1 MKQFLK
7 FTFASAVG
15 LVLGIFLLIFIFG
28 AIAAGSSQPTEVKL
42 KNPHVL
48 KLELNGL
55 IQDRVEKTPFDV
67 YGELFGNN
75 VSAIG
80 LNDLLANI
88 KKAKEDENIKG
99 IYIEMGYLSAGFA
112 TIEEIRNALI
122 DFKTSEK
129 FISTYSEIY
138 TQKAYY
144 LASVADNI
152 CIYPEG
158 AIELKGLNS
167 TVTFYTDALK
177 KIGIE
182 PQIIRHGK
190 FKSAVE
196 PFMLTEM
203 SDANREQVE
212 TFMGSLWDQFLVN
225 VAADRNISKRKLND
239 IVDNFEI
246 RTPNDAVELGLVDS
260 LFYRDQLQE
269 HLSQLMGKD
278 SYKDIDFISLK
289 KYNRVKIES
298 ARDKFKKEKIAVIY
312 AQGEIRSGEGSET
325 VIGSER
331 ISKAI
336 RKARKD
342 DKVKAIVLRVNSPG
356 GSALASDVIWRE
368 MTLAKAEKPVVVSM
382 GDVAASGGYYI
393 ACDADKIYASPN
405 TITGSIGVFGIL
417 MSFEE
422 LYTEKLGLTF
432 DQVKTN
438 KFADLGSTTRPLTKE
453 EYDIIQQGV
462 VDIYHT
468 FTSKVSDG
476 RNMSQEAV
484 DVIGQGRVWSGTNA
498 MDINL
503 IDEYGGLEEA
513 IKGAAQLAELDD
525 YRVYELPEQKDPFQ
539 ELLKELED
547 DLQTKWMKHQLG
559 NEYKHFKTI
568 QDLQYLKGAQARMP
582 YQFVID

>member
-7 FTFASAVG
+7 FTLASATG

-28 AIAAGSSQPTEVKL
+28 VLAAGSSEPNVIKL
-42 KNPHVL
+42 KKPHIL
-48 KLELNGL
+48 KLDLNGA
-55 IQDRVEKTPFDV
+55 IQDRVEKSPFDV
-67 YGELFGNN
+67 YGEIFGNEII
-75 VSAIG
+75 AIG
-80 LNDLLANI
+80 LNELLANI

-122 DFKTSEK
+122 DFKASGK
-129 FISTYSEIY
+129 FITTYSEVY
-138 TQKAYY
+138 TQRAYY
-144 LASVADNI
+144 LASVANNI

-158 AIELKGLNS
+158 AMELKGLNS
-167 TVTFYTDALK
+167 TITFYTDALK
-177 KIGIE
+177 KIGVE

-212 TFMGSLWDQFLVN
+212 TFMGSLWEQFLVN
-225 VAADRNISKRKLND
+225 VSADRNVSKNKLNN
-239 IVDNFEI
+239 IINNFEI
-246 RTPNDAVELGLVDS
+246 RTPSDAVKLGLADS
-260 LFYRDQLQE
+260 LFYRDQIQD
-269 HLSQLMGKD
+269 HLTRLMEKD
-278 SYKDIDFISLK
+278 SYKDVKFISLK
-289 KYNRVKIES
+289 KYNRVKNES

-336 RKARKD
+336 RKARLD

-368 MTLAKAEKPVVVSM
+368 MTLAKAEKPIVVSM

-393 ACDADKIYASPN
+393 ACDANKIYASPN

-422 LYTEKLGLTF
+422 LYTEKIGITF

-438 KFADLGSTTRPLTKE
+438 KFADLGTTTRPLTEE
-453 EYDIIQQGV
+453 EYIIIHQGV
-462 VDIYHT
+462 VEIYHT
-468 FTSKVSDG
+468 FTSKVAEG
-476 RNMSQEAV
+476 RNMNQEDV
-484 DVIGQGRVWSGTNA
+484 DAIGQGRVWSGTNA

-503 IDEYGGLEEA
+503 IDEYGGLNDA
-513 IKGAAQLAELDD
+513 IKGAAELAELEN
-525 YRVYELPEQKDPFQ
+525 YRVYELPEQKDPLQ
-539 ELLKELED
+539 ELLKGLED
-547 DLQTKWMKHQLG
+547 DLQTSWMKHQLG
-559 NEYKHFKTI
+559 SQYKHYKTL
-568 QDLQYLKGAQARMP
+568 QDLQHLKGVQARMP